1 MNIEVNK
8 LNKHF
13 DEFALKDVSIKLPKG
28 KIVGLIGENGAGK
41 TTLIK
46 CILNVMHKDS
56 GEVKLFNQKYNDEL
70 KEDIGVVFDDSFLNE
85 TFTIMDINLIMKN
98 IYKKWDSKLFFKYIE
113 AVSKIN
119 KQENIKSFK
128 IPKNKEIKKL
138 STGMKKKIE
147 IATCISRHPKVLIL
161 DEPTSGLDPVMR
173 SEVLDMFQDF
183 VSNKE
188 NSILLSTHITSDLE
202 HIADD
207 VIFIS
212 NGELIFDEPLKKI
225 KESYVIL
232 ELDKDE
238 FKNIPKKEIIRFKE
252 NRLDYQV
259 LIDKKN
265 MKKEYKKYIKDLTRL
280 DDIMLLYIRGQICA
294 D

>member
-13 DEFALKDVSIKLPKG
+13 DEFALKDISIKLPKG

-98 IYKKWDSKLFFKYIE
+98 IYKKWDSKLFFKY
-113 AVSKIN
+113 
-119 KQENIKSFK
+119 IKSFK

>member
-8 LNKHF
+8 LNKSF
-13 DEFALKDVSIKLPKG
+13 DEFTLSDISIKLPKG

-56 GEVKLFNQKYNDEL
+56 GEVKLFGHPYDDAL
-70 KEDIGVVFDDSFLNE
+70 KENIGVVFDDSFLNE

-98 IYKKWDSKLFFKYIE
+98 IYKKWDSRLFFKY
-113 AVSKIN
+113 
-119 KQENIKSFK
+119 IKSFK

-147 IATCISRHPKVLIL
+147 IASCISRHPRILIL

-183 VSNKE
+183 VSNNE

-212 NGELIFDEPLKKI
+212 NGKLIFDKPLKEVKD
-225 KESYVIL
+225 SYVVL
-232 ELDKDE
+232 ELTKDE
-238 FKNIPKKEIIRFKE
+238 FKKFNKKDIIRYKE

-259 LIDKKN
+259 LINKKN
-265 MKKEYKKYIKDLTRL
+265 MKSDYKKYIKDLTRL
-280 DDIMLLYIRGQICA
+280 DDIMLLYIRGQICE

>member
-1 MNIEVNK
+1 MNIEVKN
-8 LNKHF
+8 LNKNF
-13 DEFALKDVSIKLPKG
+13 EDFSLKDITIKLPKG

-46 CILNVMHKDS
+46 CILNVMHKNS
-56 GEVKLFNQKYNDEL
+56 GEVKLFGEDYKDSL
-70 KEDIGVVFDDSFLNE
+70 KEDIGVVFDDSFINE
-85 TFTIMDINLIMKN
+85 TFTIMDLNLIMKN
-98 IYKKWDSKLFFKYIE
+98 IYKKWDSKLFFKYI
-113 AVSKIN
+113 KN
-119 KQENIKSFK
+119 FK
-128 IPKNKEIKKL
+128 LPRNKEIKKL

-147 IATCISRHPKVLIL
+147 IATCIARHPRVLIL

-212 NGELIFDEPLKKI
+212 NGSLIFDKPLKEI
-225 KESYVIL
+225 KESYIEL
-232 ELDKDE
+232 ELTKEE
-238 FKNIPKKEIIRFKE
+238 FKKFNKKEIIRYKE
-252 NRLDYQV
+252 NRLDYQI
-259 LIDKKN
+259 LINKKS
-265 MKKEYKKYIKDLTRL
+265 MKKEYNKYIKNITTL
-280 DDIMLLYIRGQICA
+280 DDIMLLYIRGKICE

>member
-1 MNIEVNK
+1 MNIEVKN
-8 LNKHF
+8 LNKNF
-13 DEFALKDVSIKLPKG
+13 EEFALKDIEIKIPKG

-56 GEVKLFNQKYNDEL
+56 GEVKIFGENYKDSL

-85 TFTIMDINLIMKN
+85 TFTIMDIDLIMKN
-98 IYKKWDSKLFFKYIE
+98 IYKKWDSRLFFKYI
-113 AVSKIN
+113 KT
-119 KQENIKSFK
+119 FK
-128 IPKNKEIKKL
+128 LPRNKEIKKF

-147 IATCISRHPKVLIL
+147 IAACIARHPKVLIL

-173 SEVLDMFQDF
+173 SEVLDMFEDF

-212 NGELIFDEPLKKI
+212 NGELIFDKPLKEI
-225 KESYVIL
+225 KESYIEL
-232 ELDKDE
+232 ELTKEEFEKFNKKD
-238 FKNIPKKEIIRFKE
+238 IIRYKK
-252 NRLDYQV
+252 NRLDYQI
-259 LIDKKN
+259 LIDKKS
-265 MKKEYKKYIKDLTRL
+265 MKKEYNKYIKNITTL
-280 DDIMLLYIRGQICA
+280 DNIMLLYIRGQICE

>member
-98 IYKKWDSKLFFKYIE
+98 IYKKWDSKLFFKY
-113 AVSKIN
+113 
-119 KQENIKSFK
+119 IKSFK

>member
-1 MNIEVNK
+1 MNIEVKN

-13 DEFALKDVSIKLPKG
+13 DEFNLSDISINLPKG

-41 TTLIK
+41 TTLLK

-56 GEVKLFNQKYNDEL
+56 GEVKLFGVPYNDSL

-98 IYKKWDSKLFFKYIE
+98 IYKKWDSDLFFKYI
-113 AVSKIN
+113 
-119 KQENIKSFK
+119 KSFK
-128 IPKNKEIKKL
+128 LPKNKEIKKL

-147 IATCISRHPKVLIL
+147 IATCISRHPRVLIL

-183 VSNKE
+183 VSNNE

-212 NGELIFDEPLKKI
+212 NGKLIFDSPLKEV
-225 KESYVIL
+225 KESYIIL
-232 ELDKDE
+232 ELSKDE
-238 FKNIPKKEIIRFKE
+238 FKKFNKKDIIRYKE

-259 LIDKKN
+259 LINKKN
-265 MKKEYKKYIKDLTRL
+265 MKKEYKKYVKDLTRL
-280 DDIMLLYIRGQICA
+280 DDIMLLYIRGEA
-294 D
+294 

>member
-1 MNIEVNK
+1 MNIEVKN
-8 LNKHF
+8 LNKNF
-13 DEFALKDVSIKLPKG
+13 DDFALKDINIKIPKG

-56 GEVKLFNQKYNDEL
+56 GEVLLFDSPYKDSL
-70 KEDIGVVFDDSFLNE
+70 KEDIGVVFDDSFINE
-85 TFTIMDINLIMKN
+85 TFTIMDLNLIMKH
-98 IYKKWDSKLFFKYIE
+98 IYKKWDSRLFFKYVKE
-113 AVSKIN
+113 
-119 KQENIKSFK
+119 FK
-128 IPKNKEIKKL
+128 LPKNKEIKKL

-147 IATCISRHPKVLIL
+147 IATCISRHPRILIL

-212 NGELIFDEPLKKI
+212 NGILIFDKPLKEI
-225 KESYVIL
+225 KDSYI
-232 ELDKDE
+232 ELTLTKEE
-238 FKNIPKKEIIRFKE
+238 FKKFNKSEIIRYKE
-252 NRLDYQV
+252 NRLDYQI
-259 LIDKKN
+259 LINKKS
-265 MKKEYKKYIKDLTRL
+265 MKKEYNKFVNSITSL
-280 DDIMLLYIRGQICA
+280 DDIMLLYIRGKICE

>member
-1 MNIEVNK
+1 MNIEVNN
-8 LNKHF
+8 LNKSF
-13 DEFALKDVSIKLPKG
+13 DEFTLSNISIKLPKG

-56 GEVKLFNQKYNDEL
+56 GEVKLFGQTYNDAL

-98 IYKKWDSKLFFKYIE
+98 IYKKWDSRLFFKYI
-113 AVSKIN
+113 
-119 KQENIKSFK
+119 KSFK
-128 IPKNKEIKKL
+128 LPRNKEIKKL

-147 IATCISRHPKVLIL
+147 IATCISRHPKILIL

-183 VSNKE
+183 VSNNE

-212 NGELIFDEPLKKI
+212 NGELIFDKPLKEVKD
-225 KESYVIL
+225 SYVVL
-232 ELDKDE
+232 ELTKDE
-238 FKNIPKKEIIRFKE
+238 FKKFNKKDIIRYKE

-259 LIDKKN
+259 LINKKN
-265 MKKEYKKYIKDLTRL
+265 MKSDYKKYIKDLTRL
-280 DDIMLLYIRGQICA
+280 DDIMLLYIRGQVCE

>member
-1 MNIEVNK
+1 MNIEVKNLCK
-8 LNKHF
+8 KF
-13 DEFALKDVSIKLPKG
+13 DEFELKDISINLPKG

-56 GEVKLFNQKYNDEL
+56 GEVILFNEEYKDSL
-70 KEDIGVVFDDSFLNE
+70 KEDIGVVFDDSFINE
-85 TFTIMDINLIMKN
+85 TFNIMDLNLIMKH
-98 IYKKWDSKLFFKYIE
+98 IYKNWDSRLFFKYI
-113 AVSKIN
+113 KN
-119 KQENIKSFK
+119 FK
-128 IPKNKEIKKL
+128 LPKNKEIKKL

-147 IATCISRHPKVLIL
+147 IATCIARHPKVLIL

-173 SEVLDMFQDF
+173 SEVLDMFEDF

-212 NGELIFDEPLKKI
+212 NGRLVFDKPLKEV
-225 KESYVIL
+225 KESYIIL
-232 ELDKDE
+232 ELEKDE
-238 FKNIPKKEIIRFKE
+238 FKSFNKKEIIRVKE

-259 LIDKKN
+259 LINKKS
-265 MKKEYKKYIKDLTRL
+265 MKKEYNKYIKNITTL
-280 DDIMLLYIRGQICA
+280 DDIMLLYIRGSVCE